1 MSLQFIAGGSGSGK
15 TRYLYEKVI
24 KESEEHPDI
33 QYLFIVPEQYTMQTQ
48 KELVRLHPRHGLL
61 NIDVL
66 SFKRLAYRVFEDLG
80 VQLPQ
85 VLDDMGKSMVIRKV
99 AGKLKK
105 ELKLYG
111 GHLEQPGFI
120 NQLKS
125 QISELCQYGVSV
137 EDLAMVEEE
146 TDRVL
151 LKDKLRD
158 LKTVYGG
165 FKDYIES
172 HYITAEEILDILE
185 ELKKEG
191 KLRYYGFSN
200 YGTERLKEIEKCL
213 RERKLPGITAVS
225 NQWSLA
231 GINPGGNTNPDPTLV
246 EFSREEY
253 QWHCE
258 TGAAA
263 VPFSST
269 AMGFFSKLQKM
280 GLSCTDAEVDAS
292 WMREKET
299 QITGLSESMKRSYW
313 NETNLRTYQ
322 KLLKLQKETGHSLQ
336 ALSLAYFFH
345 QPFQTVPVTGV
356 SNPSQLKD
364 VLDACE
370 IDLASELFGGWVS
383 AGG

>member
-1 MSLQFIAGGSGSGK
+1 M
-15 TRYLYEKVI
+15 
-24 KESEEHPDI
+24 
-33 QYLFIVPEQYTMQTQ
+33 
-48 KELVRLHPRHGLL
+48 
-61 NIDVL
+61 
-66 SFKRLAYRVFEDLG
+66 
-80 VQLPQ
+80 
-85 VLDDMGKSMVIRKV
+85 
-99 AGKLKK
+99 
-105 ELKLYG
+105 
-111 GHLEQPGFI
+111 
-120 NQLKS
+120 
-125 QISELCQYGVSV
+125 
-137 EDLAMVEEE
+137 
-146 TDRVL
+146 
-151 LKDKLRD
+151 
-158 LKTVYGG
+158 
-165 FKDYIES
+165 
-172 HYITAEEILDILE
+172 DILE

-191 KLRYYGFSN
+191 RIRYYGFSN
-200 YGTERLKEIEKCL
+200 YRTERLKEIAQCL
-213 RERKLPGITAVS
+213 RERNLSGITAVS

-313 NETNLRTYQ
+313 NETNFRIYQ

-345 QPFQTVPVTGV
+345 QPFQAVPVTGV

-370 IDLASELFGGWVS
+370 IDLAPELFGGWVS